1 METEKQVESEL
12 PSLSEAEAEAA
23 EANLRMEEDA
33 VHEFEEV
40 AAEKEEANVNSKY
53 YHFPARVCGRS
64 STVPLPSLVE
74 PGSLREEQEAGSGL
88 PTGHRRVE
96 EEGQEEEEEE
106 EEIQGQGWS
115 LRESPGAA
123 AAGLRVHAVVAG
135 SAGQDPGWAA
145 LLPGEKPKKSSSY
158 SSGSS
163 SSMFYNNKKK
173 ILAENMNKQNKKYWH
188 SQKKKIQIAATV
200 N

>member
-53 YHFPARVCGRS
+53 YCFSAPVCGRS

-88 PTGHRRVE
+88 STGHRRVK

-115 LRESPGAA
+115 LRESSWVAT
-123 AAGLRVHAVVAG
+123 AGLRVHSVVAK
-135 SAGQDPGWAA
+135 SAGQDPGGAA
-145 LLPGEKPKKSSSY
+145 LLPGEKPKKAAATVAAAATAAACSTT
-158 SSGSS
+158 
-163 SSMFYNNKKK
+163 
-173 ILAENMNKQNKKYWH
+173 IRKKYWLR
-188 SQKKKIQIAATV
+188 I
-200 N
+200 

>member
-53 YHFPARVCGRS
+53 YCFSAPVCARS

-88 PTGHRRVE
+88 STGHRRVK
-96 EEGQEEEEEE
+96 EEGQEEEEEEE

-115 LRESPGAA
+115 LRESSWVAT
-123 AAGLRVHAVVAG
+123 AGLRVHSVVAG
-135 SAGQDPGWAA
+135 SAGQDPGGAA
-145 LLPGEKPKKSSSY
+145 LLPGEKPKKAAATVAAAATAAACSTT
-158 SSGSS
+158 
-163 SSMFYNNKKK
+163 
-173 ILAENMNKQNKKYWH
+173 IRKKYWLR
-188 SQKKKIQIAATV
+188 I
-200 N
+200 